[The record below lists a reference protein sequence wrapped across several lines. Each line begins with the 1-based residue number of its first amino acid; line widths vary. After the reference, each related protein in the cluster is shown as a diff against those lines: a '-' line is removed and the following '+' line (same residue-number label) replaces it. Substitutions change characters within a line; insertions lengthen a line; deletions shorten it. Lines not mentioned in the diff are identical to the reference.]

1 MLVGRSRPVSRQ
13 EINLRASSLVVQI
26 LRKYPQDYQK
36 ENKSNNFS
44 SLLLLTFPIPMNQR
58 VVAYEIGKRCAS
70 VVRLLRN
77 KKGMT
82 TGAAMPVSVLFY
94 GLS

>member
-1 MLVGRSRPVSRQ
+1 M
-13 EINLRASSLVVQI
+13 
-26 LRKYPQDYQK
+26 
-36 ENKSNNFS
+36 
-44 SLLLLTFPIPMNQR
+44 PMNQR
-58 VVAYEIGKRCAS
+58 VVAYERGKRCAS
-70 VVRLLRN
+70 IQWLLRN